1 MKKSILLSFIFL
13 ITYFFEIQSTFANEP
28 VGLTIKLTSGYI
40 QGKSEKSGIKSFKGI
55 PFAAPPVGNLRWKA
69 PAPVVAWEG
78 VKSCQA
84 FGPSAIQA
92 PPAPF
97 YMWSEEFLIPKEPIN
112 EDCLYLNVWTDAK
125 KTSDKKPVMVW
136 IHGGGFSSGGG
147 SVPIYDGEK
156 LADKGV
162 VYVSINYRVGIF
174 GFFAHPELS
183 KESPMHASGNYGLLD
198 QIAALQWVKKNIAQF
213 GGDPNNVTIAGQSA
227 GSFAVVSLIAS
238 PLAKGLFHR
247 AIAESGAGILPR
259 NPLLSK
265 QAMLGLHESE
275 DMGKKSMDALGL
287 MSLEQMRAM
296 PAEELRKKAPA
307 RNNTVIIDGYFMPQS
322 IEEILN
328 QKKQNKV
335 PLLTGWNEDE
345 GLVMGPYKKA
355 DAFKSDIEKQYGKY
369 ASELLKYYPA
379 TNDSVAVNSQNRL
392 SRDLVFGAPNFILAN
407 LHSDHGHP
415 VYVYRFTRIVPA
427 YGEYKKFKAFHTGE
441 VPYALNTLHL
451 VNRPWEKEDWRLANT
466 MSSYWVN
473 FAKSG
478 NPNVKSLPDWPAFN
492 SKTLEILQLDKQVEK
507 RKIPDAASLNFFYQ
521 QVYMN

>member
-1 MKKSILLSFIFL
+1 MKKTVLLSFIFL
-13 ITYFFEIQSTFANEP
+13 LSYFFGIPATFANEP

-55 PFAAPPVGNLRWKA
+55 PFAAPPIGNLRWKA
-69 PAPVVAWEG
+69 PQPVAAWEG

-97 YMWSEEFLIPKEPIN
+97 YMWSEEFLIPKEPIS
-112 EDCLYLNVWTDAK
+112 EDCLYLNVWTDAQ
-125 KTSDKKPVMVW
+125 KTIDKKPVMVW

-156 LADKGV
+156 LAAQGV

-183 KESPMHASGNYGLLD
+183 KESPLHASGNYGLLD
-198 QIAALQWVKKNIAQF
+198 QIEALKWVKQHIAQF

-227 GSFAVVSLIAS
+227 GSMAVVSLVAS
-238 PLAKGLFHR
+238 PLAKGLFHK
-247 AIAESGAGILPR
+247 AIAESGAGLLPR
-259 NPLLSK
+259 NPLVSK
-265 QAMLGLHESE
+265 QALVGLTESE
-275 DMGKKSMDALGL
+275 EQGKKAMETIGL
-287 MSLEQMRAM
+287 QTLDQMRAM
-296 PAEELRKKAPA
+296 PAEELRKKVSS
-307 RNNTVIIDGYFMPQS
+307 RSGVIVDGYFMPES
-322 IEEILN
+322 IERIFNE
-328 QKKQNKV
+328 KKQNKV

-355 DAFKSDIEKQYGKY
+355 EAFKADIEKQYGNY
-369 ASELLKYYPA
+369 ASELLKFYPA
-379 TNDSVAVNSQNRL
+379 NNDSIAVNSQNRL
-392 SRDLVFGAPNFILAN
+392 SRDVIFGAPNFILAN
-407 LHSDHGHP
+407 LHSDQGHP
-415 VYVYRFTRIVPA
+415 VYVYRFSRVVPA

-451 VNRPWEKEDWRLANT
+451 VNRPWEKEDLALANT

-473 FAKSG
+473 FAKLG
-478 NPNVKSLPDWPAFN
+478 NPNAKGLPTWPAFN
-492 SKTLEILQLDKQVEK
+492 SSSLEIIKLDKQVDNV
-507 RKIPDAASLNFFYQ
+507 KIPDATSLNYFYHHL
-521 QVYMN
+521 YLN

>member
-1 MKKSILLSFIFL
+1 MKKPVLLSFIFL
-13 ITYFFEIQSTFANEP
+13 IAYFFQIQSAFANEP

-40 QGKSEKSGIKSFKGI
+40 QGKSDKSGIKSFKGI

-112 EDCLYLNVWTDAK
+112 EDCLYLNVWTNAK
-125 KTSDKKPVMVW
+125 KTTDKKPVIVW
-136 IHGGGFSSGGG
+136 IHGGGFSSGGA

-156 LADKGV
+156 LAAKGV

-198 QIAALQWVKKNIAQF
+198 QIAALQWVKSNIAKF

-227 GSFAVVSLIAS
+227 GSMAVVSLIAS
-238 PLAKGLFHR
+238 PLAKGLFQK
-247 AIAESGAGILPR
+247 AIAESGAGLLPR
-259 NPLLSK
+259 NPLVSK
-265 QAMLGLHESE
+265 QALVGPKESE
-275 DMGKKSMDALGL
+275 EQGKKAMESIGL
-287 MSLEQMRAM
+287 QNLDQMRAV
-296 PAEELRKKAPA
+296 PAEELRKKASM
-307 RNNTVIIDGYFMPQS
+307 RSGVIVDGYFLPES
-322 IEEILN
+322 IEVIFN

-335 PLLTGWNEDE
+335 HLLTGWNEDE

-355 DAFKSDIEKQYGKY
+355 DAFKSDIEKQYEKY
-369 ASELLKYYPA
+369 ASELLKHYPA
-379 TNDSVAVNSQNRL
+379 NNDSLAVNSQNRL

-407 LHSDHGHP
+407 LHSDQGHP
-415 VYVYRFTRIVPA
+415 VYVYRFTRVVPA
-427 YGEYKKFKAFHTGE
+427 DGEYKKFKAFHTGE

-451 VNRPWEKEDWRLANT
+451 VNRPWEKEDLALANT

-473 FAKSG
+473 FAKLG
-478 NPNVKSLPDWPAFN
+478 NPNAKGLPIWPAFHA
-492 SKTLEILQLDKQVEK
+492 KTLEIIRLDKRVEK
-507 RKIPDAASLNFFYQ
+507 SKIPDAASLNFFYQ
-521 QVYMN
+521 QVYLN